1 MKDFVLDGEL
11 MNVWSGLRGVSTT
24 RYIGQTGGELK
35 TYLSTLT
42 DLPKGIPY
50 EGPMYRYKATG
61 APYNVTDINPT
72 MNPLEN
78 RFKVGLYTS
87 ASKDGNLIEVNAYEG
102 ITGKTQ
108 YEISNVKVDNLL
120 DLTDK
125 NTIEKLGTTFDQM
138 KLSGVDNKYEYTHV
152 VTDWAKSKGYSG
164 IKFYGA
170 QGTGQVYENFIIFEQ
185 TTVNKM
191 IINSKITDIKW

>member
-1 MKDFVLDGEL
+1 
-11 MNVWSGLRGVSTT
+11 
-24 RYIGQTGGELK
+24 
-35 TYLSTLT
+35 
-42 DLPKGIPY
+42 
-50 EGPMYRYKATG
+50 MYRYKATG